1 MRITTSNVEYARTQT
16 HVLERCRGIHH
27 SDHTKALK
35 HQIIWCIQDIG
46 PTNCLYKISFRFF
59 VNNLRFFGLNNWSD
73 RSFVYK
79 WCENYPKSPYDTQ
92 WTRLSYPRLTRLENG
107 YVHAC
112 DTHHRLS
119 LLILCV
125 TAGVYSPA

>member
-46 PTNCLYKISFRFF
+46 PTNCLYKISFRF
-59 VNNLRFFGLNNWSD
+59 LSTISDFFGLNNWSD

-92 WTRLSYPRLTRLENG
+92 WARRPYPPREWFRPCLR
-107 YVHAC
+107 HASPIVAFDSVRDC
-112 DTHHRLS
+112 GS
-119 LLILCV
+119 LLASIKW
-125 TAGVYSPA
+125 